1 MNAFPTKHPGKLQIA
16 VSKNCPPAALSVLCR
31 CKALTDKGVN
41 HLEDTQIVALF
52 FSRSE
57 EAISET
63 SKKYGSYLRTIACN
77 ILPSSEDAEEIIN
90 DVYLAAWDSIPPKRP
105 SVLKYYLSRIVR
117 NLCFKR
123 VEYLTAEKRGGNAD
137 ILLSELEECI
147 PDTCRDMEQI
157 LEAKELGQLL
167 NRFLGTLNSSDRKL
181 FLSRYY
187 YAMTAPQLAEKYG
200 CSVRQVKYRLGKMR
214 KELKHTLQKGGM

>member
-1 MNAFPTKHPGKLQIA
+1 M
-16 VSKNCPPAALSVLCR
+16 
-31 CKALTDKGVN
+31 
-41 HLEDTQIVALF
+41 EDTQIVALF

-63 SKKYGSYLRTIACN
+63 SKKYGSYLKTIASN

-105 SVLKYYLSRIVR
+105 AILKYYLSRIAR

-123 VEYLTAEKRGGNAD
+123 IEYLTAEKRGGNAD
-137 ILLSELEECI
+137 LLLSELEECI
-147 PDTCRDMEQI
+147 PDTREDVEQL
-157 LEAKELGQLL
+157 LEAKELGWQL
-167 NRFLGTLNSSDRKL
+167 NRFLGALDSDDRKL

-214 KELKHTLQKGGM
+214 KELKHTIQEGGM

>member
-1 MNAFPTKHPGKLQIA
+1 M
-16 VSKNCPPAALSVLCR
+16 
-31 CKALTDKGVN
+31 
-41 HLEDTQIVALF
+41 EDAQIVALF

-63 SKKYGSYLRTIACN
+63 SRKYGSYLHTIASN
-77 ILPSSEDAEEIIN
+77 ILPSTQDAEEILN
-90 DVYLAAWDSIPPKRP
+90 DVYLAAWDSIPPQRP
-105 SVLKYYLSRIVR
+105 AVLKYYLSRIVR

-123 VEYLTAEKRGGNAD
+123 VEYLTARKRGGNAD
-137 ILLSELEECI
+137 VLLSELEDCI
-147 PDTCRDMEQI
+147 PDTTGDVEAL
-157 LEAKELGQLL
+157 LEAKELGRLL
-167 NRFLGTLNSSDRKL
+167 NRFLGTLNADDRKL

-200 CSVRQVKYRLGKMR
+200 CSVRRVKYRLGKLR

>member
-1 MNAFPTKHPGKLQIA
+1 M
-16 VSKNCPPAALSVLCR
+16 
-31 CKALTDKGVN
+31 
-41 HLEDTQIVALF
+41 EDTQIVALF

-63 SKKYGSYLRTIACN
+63 SKKYGSYLKTIACN
-77 ILPSSEDAEEIIN
+77 ILPSSEDAEEIAN
-90 DVYLAAWDSIPPKRP
+90 DVYLAAWDSIPPKCP
-105 SVLKYYLSRIVR
+105 SMLKYYLSHVVR

-123 VEYLTAEKRGGNAD
+123 IEYLTAEKRGGNAD

-147 PDTCRDMEQI
+147 PDTCRGMEEI
-157 LEAKELGQLL
+157 LEARELGQHL
-167 NRFLGTLNSSDRKL
+167 NRFLGTLDPNDRKL

-200 CSVRQVKYRLGKMR
+200 WSVRQVKYRLGKMR

>member
-1 MNAFPTKHPGKLQIA
+1 M
-16 VSKNCPPAALSVLCR
+16 
-31 CKALTDKGVN
+31 
-41 HLEDTQIVALF
+41 EDTQIVALF

-63 SKKYGSYLRTIACN
+63 SKKYGSYLKTIAGN
-77 ILPSSEDAEEIIN
+77 ILPCSEDVEEILN
-90 DVYLAAWDSIPPKRP
+90 DVYLAAWNSIPPKRP

-123 VEYLTAEKRGGNAD
+123 VEYLTAGKRGGNGD

-147 PDTCRDMEQI
+147 PDTGRGVEER
-157 LEAKELGQLL
+157 LEAEELARLL
-167 NRFLGTLNSSDRKL
+167 NQFLGTLTSNDRRL

-200 CSVRQVKYRLGKMR
+200 CSLRQVKYRLGKMR
-214 KELKHTLQKGGM
+214 KELKHTLQNGGM

>member
-1 MNAFPTKHPGKLQIA
+1 MNAFPTKHPGKLQIS

-105 SVLKYYLSRIVR
+105 PVLKYYLSRIVR

>member
-1 MNAFPTKHPGKLQIA
+1 M
-16 VSKNCPPAALSVLCR
+16 
-31 CKALTDKGVN
+31 
-41 HLEDTQIVALF
+41 EDTQIVALF

-63 SKKYGSYLRTIACN
+63 SKKYGSYLRTIARN
-77 ILPSSEDAEEIIN
+77 ILPSSQDAEEILN

-105 SVLKYYLSRIVR
+105 AILKYYLSRIVR
-117 NLCFKR
+117 NLSFKR
-123 VEYLTAEKRGGNAD
+123 VEYLTAEKRCKNAD
-137 ILLSELEECI
+137 VLLSELEECI
-147 PDTCRDMEQI
+147 PDTRGDMERI

-167 NRFLGTLNSSDRKL
+167 NRFLGTLNSGDRKL

-200 CSVRQVKYRLGKMR
+200 CSIRQVKYRLGKMR

>member
-1 MNAFPTKHPGKLQIA
+1 M
-16 VSKNCPPAALSVLCR
+16 
-31 CKALTDKGVN
+31 
-41 HLEDTQIVALF
+41 EDTQIVALF

-63 SKKYGSYLRTIACN
+63 SKKYGSYLKTIACN
-77 ILPSSEDAEEIIN
+77 ILPSSEDAEEIMN

-105 SVLKYYLSRIVR
+105 AILKYYLSRIAR

-123 VEYLTAEKRGGNAD
+123 IEYLTAEKRGGNAD
-137 ILLSELEECI
+137 LLLSELEECI
-147 PDTCRDMEQI
+147 PDTREDVEQL
-157 LEAKELGQLL
+157 LEAKELGRQL
-167 NRFLGTLNSSDRKL
+167 NRFLGALDSDDRKL

-200 CSVRQVKYRLGKMR
+200 CSVRQVKYRLGKLR
-214 KELKHTLQKGGM
+214 KELKHTLQEGGM

>member
-1 MNAFPTKHPGKLQIA
+1 M
-16 VSKNCPPAALSVLCR
+16 
-31 CKALTDKGVN
+31 
-41 HLEDTQIVALF
+41 EDTQIVALF

-63 SKKYGSYLRTIACN
+63 SKKYGSYLKTIACN

-137 ILLSELEECI
+137 VLLSELEECI

-200 CSVRQVKYRLGKMR
+200 FSVRQVKYRLGKMR

>member
-1 MNAFPTKHPGKLQIA
+1 M
-16 VSKNCPPAALSVLCR
+16 
-31 CKALTDKGVN
+31 
-41 HLEDTQIVALF
+41 EDTQIVALF

-63 SKKYGSYLRTIACN
+63 SKKYGSYLKAIACN

-105 SVLKYYLSRIVR
+105 PVLKYYLSRIVR

-123 VEYLTAEKRGGNAD
+123 VEYLTAGKRCGNAD

-167 NRFLGTLNSSDRKL
+167 NHFLGTMNPSDRKL

-200 CSVRQVKYRLGKMR
+200 CSIRQVKYRLGKMR
-214 KELKHTLQKGGM
+214 KELKHTLQNGGM

>member
-1 MNAFPTKHPGKLQIA
+1 M
-16 VSKNCPPAALSVLCR
+16 
-31 CKALTDKGVN
+31 
-41 HLEDTQIVALF
+41 EDTQIVALF

-63 SKKYGSYLRTIACN
+63 SKKYGSYLRTIARN
-77 ILPSSEDAEEIIN
+77 ILPSSQDAEEILN

-105 SVLKYYLSRIVR
+105 AILKYYLSRIVR
-117 NLCFKR
+117 NLSFKR
-123 VEYLTAEKRGGNAD
+123 VEYLTAEKRCTNAD
-137 ILLSELEECI
+137 VLLSELEECI
-147 PDTCRDMEQI
+147 PDTRGDMERI

-200 CSVRQVKYRLGKMR
+200 CSIRQVKYRLGKMR

>member
-1 MNAFPTKHPGKLQIA
+1 M
-16 VSKNCPPAALSVLCR
+16 
-31 CKALTDKGVN
+31 
-41 HLEDTQIVALF
+41 EDTQIVALF

-63 SKKYGSYLRTIACN
+63 SKKYGSYLKTIACN
-77 ILPSSEDAEEIIN
+77 ILPSSEDAEEIVN
-90 DVYLAAWDSIPPKRP
+90 DVYLAAWDSIPPKCP
-105 SVLKYYLSRIVR
+105 SMLKYYLSRVVR

-123 VEYLTAEKRGGNAD
+123 IEYLTAEKRGGNAD

-147 PDTCRDMEQI
+147 PDTCRGMEEI
-157 LEAKELGQLL
+157 LEAKELGQHL
-167 NRFLGTLNSSDRKL
+167 NRFLGTLDPNDRKL

>member
-1 MNAFPTKHPGKLQIA
+1 M
-16 VSKNCPPAALSVLCR
+16 
-31 CKALTDKGVN
+31 
-41 HLEDTQIVALF
+41 EDTQIVALF

-63 SKKYGSYLRTIACN
+63 SKKYGSYLKTIACN

-123 VEYLTAEKRGGNAD
+123 VEYLTAGKRCGNAD

-167 NRFLGTLNSSDRKL
+167 NHFLGTMNPSDRKL

-187 YAMTAPQLAEKYG
+187 YAMTAPQIAEKYG
-200 CSVRQVKYRLGKMR
+200 CSIRQVKYRLGKMR
-214 KELKHTLQKGGM
+214 KELKHTLQNGGM

>member
-1 MNAFPTKHPGKLQIA
+1 M
-16 VSKNCPPAALSVLCR
+16 
-31 CKALTDKGVN
+31 
-41 HLEDTQIVALF
+41 EDTQIVALF

-57 EAISET
+57 EAIAET
-63 SKKYGSYLRTIACN
+63 SKKYGSYLKTIACN

-90 DVYLAAWDSIPPKRP
+90 DVYLTAWESIPPKRP
-105 SVLKYYLSRIVR
+105 PVLKYYLSRIAR

-123 VEYLTAEKRGGNAD
+123 IEYLSAGKRGGNAD

-147 PDTCRDMEQI
+147 PDTCKDMEEI
-157 LEAKELGQLL
+157 LEAKEMGRLL
-167 NRFLGTLNSSDRKL
+167 NRFLGTLDSGDRKL

-187 YAMTAPQLAEKYG
+187 YAMTAPELAEKYG

-214 KELKHTLQKGGM
+214 KELKHTLQKGGL

>member
-1 MNAFPTKHPGKLQIA
+1 M
-16 VSKNCPPAALSVLCR
+16 
-31 CKALTDKGVN
+31 
-41 HLEDTQIVALF
+41 EDTQIVALF

-63 SKKYGSYLRTIACN
+63 SKKYGSYLKTIACN

-123 VEYLTAEKRGGNAD
+123 VEYLTAGKRCGNAD

-167 NRFLGTLNSSDRKL
+167 NHFLGTMNPSDRKL

-200 CSVRQVKYRLGKMR
+200 CSIRQVKYRLGKMR
-214 KELKHTLQKGGM
+214 KELKHTLQNGGM